1 MIIIIKDKFKEVFPS
16 KGMLLFLDN
25 EIYEGL
31 CCPLSVDPENLYT
44 EITIE
49 EAEAIMA
56 EQAEEEEINDD
67 N

>member
-1 MIIIIKDKFKEVFPS
+1 MTIIIKDKFKEVFPG
-16 KGMLLFLDN
+16 KGMLLFLDG

-44 EITIE
+44 EITQE

-56 EQAEEEEINDD
+56 ANQEEEIEND
-67 N
+67 NS